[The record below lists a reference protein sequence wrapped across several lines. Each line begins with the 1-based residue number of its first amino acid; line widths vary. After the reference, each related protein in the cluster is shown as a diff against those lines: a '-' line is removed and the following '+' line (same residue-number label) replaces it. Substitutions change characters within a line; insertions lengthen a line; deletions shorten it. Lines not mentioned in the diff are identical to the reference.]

1 MNDPVYNELRDL
13 AARRAL
19 TPAEQARLDSWLA
32 AHPAARAEWE
42 QEAALDRLLRQLPPV
57 PVSSNFTALV
67 LQAVDADERATARAA
82 RATPWRWSW
91 RNIFS
96 PRLAAVGLLL
106 ALGVTGVFEWRVYTR
121 AQLARGVRDSVRDV
135 SSVVALTGPDALQD
149 FEAIHELPATPAKA
163 DLDLLAALQ

>member
-19 TPAEQARLDSWLA
+19 TPAEQARLEGWLA
-32 AHPAARAEWE
+32 AHPAARAGWE

-67 LQAVDADERATARAA
+67 LQAVDADERASARAA
-82 RATPWRWSW
+82 RTTPWRQSW

-96 PRLAAVGLLL
+96 PRAASVALLV
-106 ALGVTGVFEWRVYTR
+106 ALGVIGVFEWRIYSR
-121 AQLARGVRDSVRDV
+121 AQLARGLRDA

-149 FEAIHELPATPAKA
+149 FEAIHELPATPTKA